1 MKTTYKIF
9 LTTILINSFFNF
21 NLNAIEILEVEMLDS
36 YKVSR
41 DFPGKLLPSEQSR
54 LAFEIPGKIKSLNV
68 DVGDKVKKGQV
79 LAELD
84 DREAVAQL
92 NQSKAKYDLA
102 VQVLNR
108 FKDLR
113 TKGHISIQ
121 DLDRA
126 NSEELVAKSQ
136 YEFYKV
142 KFEQTKLLAP
152 FDGVVQ
158 DRYLD
163 TGSVINGGIPILEIL
178 DSKNVKAHISIPIS
192 YIDKIK
198 IGDSYNFDIGDTS
211 AKAKLQRL
219 APMSLGGSN
228 NRLAVFVFDTF
239 FNPGSVATLKLN
251 TIEKGRGYVPAEE
264 NKKSS
269 AAIGTI
275 FTDSIFTPIKNVKY
289 SVENFRVE
297 QKTDYEKLVF
307 EIMTDGSIN
316 PQDALTDAAR
326 ILIHH
331 FMLFSDE
338 RITLEA
344 DEIAKTETYDEESLH
359 MRQLL
364 KTKLIDMDLS
374 VRALN
379 CLKAAEVD
387 TLGDLVSFNKN
398 DLMKFRNFGK
408 KSLTELEELVNIKG
422 LSFGMDLS
430 KYKLDK
436 D

>member
-21 NLNAIEILEVEMLDS
+21 DLNAIEILEVKMLDS

-152 FDGVVQ
+152 FDGIVQ

-163 TGSVINGGIPILEIL
+163 TGSVINGGIPILEVL
-178 DSKNVKAHISIPIS
+178 DSRNVKAHISIPIS
-192 YIDKIK
+192 YIDKIEIGGIYNFK
-198 IGDSYNFDIGDTS
+198 IGNIS
-211 AKAKLQRL
+211 ATAQLQRL

-239 FNPGSVATLKLN
+239 FNPGSVATLKLK
-251 TIEKGRGYVPAEE
+251 TIESGRGTWV
-264 NKKSS
+264 
-269 AAIGTI
+269 
-275 FTDSIFTPIKNVKY
+275 PIK
-289 SVENFRVE
+289 SLSQSE
-297 QKTDYEKLVF
+297 QGIWAIYTINEERKVVRDLVDVIYF
-307 EIMTDGSIN
+307 EGQYAYVN
-316 PQDALTDAAR
+316 G
-326 ILIHH
+326 
-331 FMLFSDE
+331 
-338 RITLEA
+338 TLK
-344 DEIAKTETYDEESLH
+344 D
-359 MRQLL
+359 
-364 KTKLIDMDLS
+364 
-374 VRALN
+374 
-379 CLKAAEVD
+379 
-387 TLGDLVSFNKN
+387 GDLVVLGGAK
-398 DLMKFRNFGK
+398 KIIEGK
-408 KSLTELEELVNIKG
+408 II
-422 LSFGMDLS
+422 D
-430 KYKLDK
+430 
-436 D
+436 